1 MDRVISFGEVLPVV
15 KILQKDP
22 IIFED
27 IVRVM
32 NFLEIPSSEQYR
44 LKSGYT
50 MGIITG
56 YAVLSRILG
65 EWISR
70 NGNNATFLKLTEILE
85 KNMFLA
91 CAGGRKIIKHA

>member
-1 MDRVISFGEVLPVV
+1 MDPVISFGDVRPVV
-15 KILQKDP
+15 KILEKDP

-32 NFLEIPSSEQYR
+32 GFLEIPFPDQNSLR
-44 LKSGYT
+44 NRFTMGMDTGYT
-50 MGIITG
+50 L
-56 YAVLSRILG
+56 LSHILKK
-65 EWISR
+65 WISR